1 MLQSLKLTITVLAL
15 AFFAASTLLGDPAG
29 ATSRAAQG
37 TTAAAA
43 VPQPLTEQERRGR
56 AIYLRGE
63 SAAGREIVAAVGE
76 LDVPASTMTCAGC
89 HGARGE
95 GKTEGGVTAGSLV
108 WSHLVKPY
116 GHTHPSGR
124 KHSNP
129 FNESSFIRA
138 VSNGVDP
145 DANDLLA
152 AMPRYR
158 MSAADMADLIAYL
171 KRIETDLDPGLSDA
185 GLRVGVVLPAGG
197 ALAETGAAMRDVLAA
212 YFDNV
217 NGRGGVY
224 NRKIELRVAE
234 AGDDGAATAAAAHA
248 FARREQV
255 FAFVGGIS
263 VGADAELAAL
273 ARAEEIPF
281 VAPSTLTPQ
290 TQPPPNRYVFY
301 LLSGVGEQARA
312 LVNFAASRAELK
324 KTRAAIV
331 YAEGALAAAAAAAT
345 EDQAKKSGWGAVTN
359 QGYKAADFDAAQ
371 LARRL
376 RQEGAE
382 SVFVFGAGG
391 EASALVKE
399 AAAVGWTPHVFSL
412 GMMTG
417 RDLPGV
423 VPAGFRDKIFLAFPS
438 IPSDMSPAGVAEFRA
453 LQEKYKFARRHLA
466 AQLSAFAAAK
476 IFVEGLQR
484 VGRDLSRERLVTAL
498 ESFYDFETGVS
509 PRLTFGPNRRVGAA
523 GAYVVTIDPEK
534 KEFVPASAW
543 VKAY

>member
-1 MLQSLKLTITVLAL
+1 MLQSLKLTITLLAL
-15 AFFAASTLLGDPAG
+15 AFFAAFTLLGAPAG
-29 ATSRAAQG
+29 AESWAVQG
-37 TTAAAA
+37 TTTTTAR
-43 VPQPLTEQERRGR
+43 PQPLTEQERRGR
-56 AIYLRGE
+56 SLYLRGE
-63 SAAGREIVAAVGE
+63 SASGSEIVAVVGE

-116 GHTHPSGR
+116 GHMHPSGR
-124 KHSNP
+124 KHANP
-129 FNESSFIRA
+129 FTESSFIRA

-145 DANDLLA
+145 EGNDLLA

-171 KRIETDLDPGLSDA
+171 KRIETDLDPGLSDTS
-185 GLRVGVVLPAGG
+185 LRVGVVLPAKGV
-197 ALAETGAAMRDVLAA
+197 LAETGAAMKDVLAA
-212 YFDNV
+212 YFDGV
-217 NGRGGVY
+217 NSRGGVY

-234 AGDDGAATAAAAHA
+234 AGDDGAATAAAARA
-248 FARREQV
+248 FARQEQV

-273 ARAEEIPF
+273 ARDEEIPF
-281 VAPSTLTPQ
+281 IAPSTLTPQ
-290 TQPPPNRYVFY
+290 TGTPPNRYVFY
-301 LLSGVGEQARA
+301 LLSGVAEQARA
-312 LVNFAASRAELK
+312 LVNFAASQKELNK
-324 KTRAAIV
+324 KRAAIV
-331 YAEGALAAAAAAAT
+331 YTEGTLAVAAAAAT
-345 EDQAKKSGWGAVTN
+345 EDQAKKSGWAGVTK
-359 QGYKAADFDAAQ
+359 QGYKADGFDAAQ
-371 LARRL
+371 IVRRL
-376 RQEGAE
+376 KQEGAE
-382 SVFVFGAGG
+382 SVFVFGG

-399 AAAVGWTPHVFSL
+399 AAALGWTPHVFFL
-412 GMMTG
+412 GMMAG
-417 RDLPGV
+417 RDFPGEA
-423 VPAGFRDKIFLAFPS
+423 PAGFKDRVFLSFPT
-438 IPSDMSPAGVAEFRA
+438 IPADVTPAGVAEFRA
-453 LQEKYKFARRHLA
+453 LQEKYKFAPRHVA

-498 ESFYDFETGVS
+498 EGFYDFETGVT

-534 KEFVPASAW
+534 KEFVPASGW